1 MNTKMAG
8 REKRVYTKKT
18 ASNVSFYGGF
28 ISGLIS
34 SIEGLIMFSRQKTL
48 QNLVWESLKPLRNA
62 TGFYVGIILFVVFIS
77 KASITSSADVLMA
90 FLRWSRLV
98 TVLISM
104 FLERN
109 LRANAKMFFE
119 ALKIRHRDYGDALEN
134 FEKPKRTFVEK
145 LRKYRRIA
153 KIISLKLG
161 SNFAAYMVP
170 DYATYINSV
179 VKFFSV
185 KSVLGA
191 PVACAF
197 ASCEVLSKQLLAG
210 ENEYWDDI
218 FIALCE
224 ALVDAEDL
232 TMDGTKQFYIRLGN
246 DEEKRYFRK
255 RYRGYLTG
263 CGFSLSLLMQI
274 PLLSIPLTLV
284 AECSAACVVVDIVEK
299 NLHKD
304 KRIPFPCEELLR
316 KGGEEQEKGDE
327 TKTD

>member
-1 MNTKMAG
+1 MT
-8 REKRVYTKKT
+8 RPEKRVYKKKT

-34 SIEGLIMFSRQKTL
+34 SIEGLIMFTRHQAL
-48 QNLVWESLKPLRNA
+48 QDLVWESLKPLRNA
-62 TGFYVGIILFVVFIS
+62 TAGYVSIILLVVFIS
-77 KASITSSADVLMA
+77 KEKLTSTTDVMLA

-98 TVLISM
+98 TVVVSM

-109 LRANAKMFFE
+109 LKANAKMFFA
-119 ALKIRHRDYGDALEN
+119 ALKIRHERFGAALEG

-145 LRKYRRIA
+145 MRKYKRLA

-161 SNFAAYMVP
+161 SNIVAYLVP
-170 DYATYINSV
+170 DFAIYINSV

-185 KSVLGA
+185 KPVLGA

-197 ASCEVLSKQLLAG
+197 ASCEVLSKQFFSG
-210 ENEYWDDI
+210 GYWDDL

-232 TMDGTKQFYIRLGN
+232 TMDGTKQFYIRLGGE
-246 DEEKRYFRK
+246 EEKRYFRK

-274 PLLSIPLTLV
+274 PFISIPLTLV
-284 AECSAACVVVDIVEK
+284 AECSAACAVVDIVEK

-304 KRIPFPCEELLR
+304 NRIAFPCEGLL
-316 KGGEEQEKGDE
+316 KQDE
-327 TKTD
+327 GAPADKDDDDTKKEN